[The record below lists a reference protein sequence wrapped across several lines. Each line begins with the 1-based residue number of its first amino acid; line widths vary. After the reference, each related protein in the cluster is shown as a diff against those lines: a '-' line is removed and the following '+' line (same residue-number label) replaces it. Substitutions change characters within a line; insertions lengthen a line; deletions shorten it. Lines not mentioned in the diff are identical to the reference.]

1 MHKFVLN
8 WPQRYRA
15 TFAPAEHV
23 GGTGCHVPVCGH
35 RVVATHGRSQYVSG
49 RSINVPRVSPYD
61 RRPVLPTSQA
71 CARVWSAQGRR
82 KCSGLGGGGKG
93 GETPT
98 GPLPELTKIPPK
110 EPRAARNALRKD
122 REARGVWPSVL
133 LSCIGRGMSGEFRP
147 LFRMQRQIVKNRPV
161 HVIRRVKI
169 YDCTKFQA
177 SPIGHSRKI
186 RYFVEMSVT
195 PFI

>member
-1 MHKFVLN
+1 MRPSRPLSMS
-8 WPQRYRA
+8 
-15 TFAPAEHV
+15 EEL
-23 GGTGCHVPVCGH
+23 
-35 RVVATHGRSQYVSG
+35 VATSLFVATELWPHTDALNMYPDVLLMF
-49 RSINVPRVSPYD
+49 PRVSPYD